1 MGALLIFLLFPQIL
15 YELWEKRKEDRIC
28 GNRGKFGAVQNRFGI
43 SRRTLKVKQSRKMLG
58 NEDRMKISTKGRYAV
73 RVMLDLALNNNGE
86 CIKVK
91 EIAARQGISEK
102 YLEQIIA
109 VLNKAGY
116 VKSVRGAQGG
126 YRIAKDPADF
136 TVGMILRLTEGSLAP
151 VACLEEGAD
160 ICERCDTCETLEVWQ
175 ELYDAVNKVVD
186 GVTIADLVER
196 RNKRL
201 ENLEEISS
209 SFEGVEQAFAVQ
221 AGREVRIM
229 VKPDVIS
236 DDQVILL
243 ARSIAKKIEDTL
255 DYPGQIKVNVIRE
268 SRAVE
273 YAK

>member
-1 MGALLIFLLFPQIL
+1 MRKSGEHSEEWEEIFPNSIRVDALQIFLLFPQIL

-43 SRRTLKVKQSRKMLG
+43 SRRTLKVKQSRRMLG

-201 ENLEEISS
+201 ENL
-209 SFEGVEQAFAVQ
+209 
-221 AGREVRIM
+221 
-229 VKPDVIS
+229 DY
-236 DDQVILL
+236 
-243 ARSIAKKIEDTL
+243 SI
-255 DYPGQIKVNVIRE
+255 
-268 SRAVE
+268 
-273 YAK
+273 